1 MLKKIILL
9 ALIAAIAYYAY
20 MYNMPLPTIE
30 DELADLTDEELT
42 VVADIAAED
51 IVAEAEDIVAETEV
65 IPEPFTVIQGGGYPS
80 GGLGGI
86 YQSELNEGFE
96 RPKAFGTLGKN
107 RIVRRAMME

>member
-42 VVADIAAED
+42 VVADIA
-51 IVAEAEDIVAETEV
+51 AEDIVAETEV